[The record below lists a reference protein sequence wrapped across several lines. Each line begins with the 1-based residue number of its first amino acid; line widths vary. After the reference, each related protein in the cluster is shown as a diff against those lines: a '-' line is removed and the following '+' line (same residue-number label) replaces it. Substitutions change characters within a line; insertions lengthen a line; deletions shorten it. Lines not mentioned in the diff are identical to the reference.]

1 MRQFVIR
8 AISAVFFVASCFLVA
23 SMGNQWAANFLYAP
37 RVITAPTVSEI
48 PPAAPGWGARK
59 PILDRN
65 LFGARLAGGEEPV
78 EEVVEEEVEET
89 KLPLILLATIA
100 AIETDL
106 SRAAIHDQRTRVD
119 EVVRPGDTLENH
131 PNVTVD
137 RIERGRVVLLNRG
150 RREELT
156 LADAEAVL
164 ATAPRI
170 KGVQRRGAASLRP
183 APSKRPRAQSSAAS
197 RRGTKAERDT
207 RNKRITEGIQE
218 LRELMASGRLSPQEF
233 QREVEA
239 LGKKEFP

>member
-137 RIERGRVVLLNRG
+137 RIERGRVVLLNQG
-150 RREELT
+150 
-156 LADAEAVL
+156 A
-164 ATAPRI
+164 
-170 KGVQRRGAASLRP
+170 QRRGAASLRP

>member
-1 MRQFVIR
+1 
-8 AISAVFFVASCFLVA
+8 
-23 SMGNQWAANFLYAP
+23 
-37 RVITAPTVSEI
+37 
-48 PPAAPGWGARK
+48 
-59 PILDRN
+59 
-65 LFGARLAGGEEPV
+65 
-78 EEVVEEEVEET
+78 VEET

-170 KGVQRRGAASLRP
+170 KGAQRRGAASLRP